1 MNPAYTFRITPF
13 EVKAPPDRVEI
24 KIPFVPNFEKNGSIF
39 ALSAVSALALAG
51 STRFLVSA
59 PAAGSMAK
67 RVAKVR
73 EGALTEAKREALPS
87 RDFAV
92 PSERK
97 YPIHDREHGRL
108 ALTFV
113 AAPSNKAYRYRVL
126 SRVFSRYPE
135 LVNFWAETKPGLK
148 NPLSVE
154 FLQNQILEYRSKME
168 EMKGS
173 ERMAI
178 EEEISSMQALTRAAA
193 FIRRRSARRVA

>member
-1 MNPAYTFRITPF
+1 MNPAYTFRITPL
-13 EVKAPPDRVEI
+13 EIKAPPDRVEI
-24 KIPFVPNFEKNGSIF
+24 KVPFVPNFEKNGSIF

-51 STRFLVSA
+51 ATRFLVSGR
-59 PAAGSMAK
+59 AAGSMAK
-67 RVAKVR
+67 RAGKVR
-73 EGALTEAKREALPS
+73 EGALTEAERDALPS

-92 PSERK
+92 PGERK

-154 FLQNQILEYRSKME
+154 FLQNQISEYRVKMRGLE
-168 EMKGS
+168 GS
-173 ERMAI
+173 SREAI
-178 EEEISSMQALTRAAA
+178 EDEISSMQALIRAAA
-193 FIRRRSARRVA
+193 FIRRRAARGAA